1 MSLTTYPIVLFPDA
15 IRQRL
20 LRTKPQ
26 KKPVLL
32 KLKAHPSFAPPA
44 RIKVFSL
51 SRIEQ
56 ISKWVCWLQL
66 SLNGCIAFALLASLV
81 NGESKNLATGLMLL
95 LHLNALFV
103 AALQFLQ
110 QLKEAQRRDR
120 TAAEDR
126 YWGVNQKANQ
136 VYIERVPQMVH
147 QQYRE
152 ARPQLKLCERR
163 SKQSDWQHVFERGLA
178 KEEAQKGVSEK
189 FFLKYLQQYFP
200 DCQITTDY
208 FALTDEIGYT
218 TDFSLITPDGSWGFD
233 LEIDEPYDGYSKMPH
248 HCQDNSKDRDRNYY
262 LLQRG
267 WIVLRFSEY
276 QIVHYPDS
284 CCKTIAAVLNRLG
297 VDVYLEAFSN
307 VGDLSEDATWTSG
320 SVKQMIA
327 RKYREIYLDKA
338 GLFRF
343 DAQREK
349 RNAQA
354 VAKEKKQQARTKRRK
369 RSIRRKSA

>member
-126 YWGVNQKANQ
+126 YWRVNQKANQ
-136 VYIERVPQMVH
+136 LHNERVLEIVR

-152 ARPQLKLCERR
+152 ARPQLRLSERK
-163 SKQSDWQHVFERGLA
+163 SKQVTQHVFKRGLA

-189 FFLKYLQQYFP
+189 FFLGYLQQYFA

-218 TDFSLITPDGSWGFD
+218 TDFSLITSDGSWGFD
-233 LEIDEPYDGYSKMPH
+233 IEIDEPYDGYSKMPH

-349 RNAQA
+349 RNAKA